1 MAAAPRAAIMAAAAL
16 APHAACAAPRHA
28 PCAPLRRCA
37 WAGHAAPRAALPPAR
52 RRRPCCSGARR
63 CVVPPLAAVGDGG
76 GSGLFSPSGAD
87 GRGSFAA
94 PKRASVTLP
103 ALLVTLSADEVDARA
118 TALEAAVAA
127 GATAVLVSE
136 AEGGAGQLYDAVC
149 AVRAAL
155 RDRAALL
162 VGERAD
168 IAAAAEADG
177 VVLSRGALPTV
188 VARRTLEGARLVLR
202 ACATP
207 EEAATAAR
215 EGADALLME
224 AGADVA
230 AAARGVSIPV
240 LAAPVVGSASGD
252 AWGAPAL
259 ARAGASGLA
268 LPLSALPP
276 ASTPADVAAVL
287 DALRGSGKAAGAG
300 AAGAPAAPVDDAS
313 LPPAPPLLS
322 AAGAALVA
330 SERALLD
337 SMLTFLAEATPAI
350 SEASLLRE
358 ARDALDDPFLLVVAG
373 EFNSG
378 KSSVINALLGRRFLK
393 EGILPTTNEIS
404 VLRAGA
410 DGAPQR
416 TAAAA
421 DGHFDLYLPCSLLR
435 QLNIVDTPGTNV
447 ILERQQR
454 LTEEF
459 VPRADLVLF
468 VLSADRPLTES
479 EARFLTY
486 IRQWDKR
493 VVFALNKVDMLASED
508 EVAQVR
514 TFVADNASRL
524 LGTPA
529 GDGEVFPVSA
539 RAAQRAKD
547 ALPQPKGGAAAA
559 AEPPAWGRPPPA
571 LARAPDWRASGF
583 GELEAFIARFL
594 GGDADAG
601 VPGEALRLKLATP
614 LSLGAALLEAA
625 SRALAA
631 QADAAAAERAA
642 AGAVRRQMDAFR
654 GAMEK
659 DALIQRA
666 RVRELVRAAA
676 GRGERFV
683 DAQLR
688 LQNAQRLLLASRP
701 AAAATSSAAAG
712 GDADAASAGALA
724 AAVAAEGADSI
735 AAAYVSQVVS
745 TGMDELREALA
756 EHTQWLRRNASRQRE
771 HYAAVVAQRGFADG
785 AAAVAAPSR
794 RDAAAPSAAPP
805 VVRPL
810 GEAPEPGVPPA
821 PPSAASVVAAR
832 FDQGAAALLLAEE
845 VRQAAVAT
853 AGSAGAALALGVLLT
868 AALPTF
874 GEDALSLALA
884 GTGAYVGVL
893 NLPLRRAE
901 VKAKLVRAADAFA
914 AELEAAMEAELAQA
928 LATAVGDVTALVA
941 PWEAAAQAEAAA
953 VAAAQ
958 ARREAEDAKL
968 RALQAKVQLL

>member
-1 MAAAPRAAIMAAAAL
+1 VAP
-16 APHAACAAPRHA
+16 P
-28 PCAPLRRCA
+28 
-37 WAGHAAPRAALPPAR
+37 
-52 RRRPCCSGARR
+52 
-63 CVVPPLAAVGDGG
+63 VAAVGGSGDGG
-76 GSGLFSPSGAD
+76 GGLFSPSAAD

-94 PKRASVTLP
+94 PKRASVAVP
-103 ALLVTLSADEVDARA
+103 ALLVTLGADKVDVSAA
-118 TALEAAVAA
+118 ALEAAVAA

-136 AEGGAGQLYDAVC
+136 AAGGAGQLYDAVC
-149 AVRAAL
+149 TVRAAL
-155 RDRAALL
+155 RGRATLL
-162 VGERAD
+162 VAERAD

-207 EEAATAAR
+207 DEAAAAAR

-224 AGADVA
+224 PGADVA

-240 LAAPVVGSASGD
+240 LAAGVASAS
-252 AWGAPAL
+252 AWGASSL
-259 ARAGASGLA
+259 AAAGASGLA

-276 ASTPADVAAVL
+276 ATAPAAVAAVL
-287 DALRGSGKAAGAG
+287 DALRSGKPAAAAAGAR
-300 AAGAPAAPVDDAS
+300 AAAATSAPVDDAS

-337 SMLTFLAEATPAI
+337 SMLAFLAEATPAI

-421 DGHFDLYLPCSLLR
+421 DGHFDLFLPCALLR

-493 VVFALNKVDMLASED
+493 VVFALNKVDMLASAD

-514 TFVADNASRL
+514 AFVADNASRL

-547 ALPQPKGGAAAA
+547 ALPAPKGAAV

-583 GELEAFIARFL
+583 GELEGFIARFL

-654 GAMEK
+654 SAMEK

-688 LQNAQRLLLASRP
+688 LQNAQRLLLAARP
-701 AAAATSSAAAG
+701 AAGSGAAPAAG
-712 GDADAASAGALA
+712 GDADAATAGALA

-745 TGMDELREALA
+745 TGMDELRESLA

-785 AAAVAAPSR
+785 ASAAAPAR
-794 RDAAAPSAAPP
+794 RGARGAAGADAAAPAAAPP

-810 GEAPEPGVPPA
+810 GEAPEPGVPP
-821 PPSAASVVAAR
+821 SAASAVAAR

-928 LATAVGDVTALVA
+928 LAAAVGDVTALVA
-941 PWEAAAQAEAAA
+941 PWEAAAEAEAAA